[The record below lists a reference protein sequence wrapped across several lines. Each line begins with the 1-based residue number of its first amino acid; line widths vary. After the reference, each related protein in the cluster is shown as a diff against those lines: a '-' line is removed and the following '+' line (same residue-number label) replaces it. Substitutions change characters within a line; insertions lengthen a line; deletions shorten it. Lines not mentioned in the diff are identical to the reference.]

1 MYRIALFS
9 NQSKQNIIEELWQA
23 PPKLQ
28 TQYFA
33 RLRTGHRPPGVSSS
47 AARVNKIMFYFE
59 SFVIKSVK
67 VAGKYIIY
75 KDIQFPKLANI
86 SKVASVMKFL
96 VSTEKGKALVNKD
109 MHIILYCMV
118 YV

>member
-1 MYRIALFS
+1 
-9 NQSKQNIIEELWQA
+9 
-23 PPKLQ
+23 
-28 TQYFA
+28 
-33 RLRTGHRPPGVSSS
+33 
-47 AARVNKIMFYFE
+47 MFYFE

-109 MHIILYCMV
+109 MHIVLHGVCIVCIDHLSIQITYDKLYFFSPFGSNCLV
-118 YV
+118 FVELITSWVCLIYFLCT

>member
-1 MYRIALFS
+1 
-9 NQSKQNIIEELWQA
+9 
-23 PPKLQ
+23 
-28 TQYFA
+28 
-33 RLRTGHRPPGVSSS
+33 
-47 AARVNKIMFYFE
+47 MFYFE

-109 MHIILYCMV
+109 MHIVLHGVCIVCIDHLSIQITYDKLYFFLSFWFQLPCLCGINYKLGVFDLFPMHINNTFLSV
-118 YV
+118 M

>member
-1 MYRIALFS
+1 
-9 NQSKQNIIEELWQA
+9 
-23 PPKLQ
+23 
-28 TQYFA
+28 
-33 RLRTGHRPPGVSSS
+33 
-47 AARVNKIMFYFE
+47 MFYFE

-75 KDIQFPKLANI
+75 KDIQLPKLANI

-109 MHIILYCMV
+109 MHIVLHGVHMYSLHRPFKHSDNI
-118 YV
+118 